1 MNNNC
6 ITTYTGRHIDPL
18 HPDPDMICI
27 EDIAHALSLICR
39 GNGQVKTFFSVGQH
53 CINCAREAL
62 ARGYSR
68 RVAFACLLHDAS
80 ECYLS
85 DVPRP
90 FKKTLSGY
98 KEQEKNLLDLIYQKY
113 LGSPLNAK
121 EKQLL
126 KEIDDDMLWFDL
138 THLLNE
144 PQEREAPEIHITIDY
159 TVRAFE
165 ETEKEYLELY
175 SFFTH
180 CKKINISGFWH
191 EYAKTPRG
199 TVVCEQ

>member
-39 GNGQVKTFFSVGQH
+39 GNGQVKTFFSVSQH

-121 EKQLL
+121 EEQLL

-138 THLLNE
+138 TH
-144 PQEREAPEIHITIDY
+144 PVSY
-159 TVRAFE
+159 THLHYVDFLRQ
-165 ETEKEYLELY
+165 LY
-175 SFFTH
+175 CCHFFIRRNH
-180 CKKINISGFWH
+180 CTAAGCRRDTDRSI
-191 EYAKTPRG
+191 
-199 TVVCEQ
+199 

>member
-68 RVAFACLLHDAS
+68 RWAGAGRRGGAGGGG
-80 ECYLS
+80 LS

-121 EKQLL
+121 EEQLL
-126 KEIDDDMLWFDL
+126 KALSGG
-138 THLLNE
+138 
-144 PQEREAPEIHITIDY
+144 ITI
-159 TVRAFE
+159 
-165 ETEKEYLELY
+165 
-175 SFFTH
+175 SFFIT
-180 CKKINISGFWH
+180 NN
-191 EYAKTPRG
+191 
-199 TVVCEQ
+199 

>member
-1 MNNNC
+1 M
-6 ITTYTGRHIDPL
+6 
-18 HPDPDMICI
+18 
-27 EDIAHALSLICR
+27 
-39 GNGQVKTFFSVGQH
+39 
-53 CINCAREAL
+53 
-62 ARGYSR
+62 
-68 RVAFACLLHDAS
+68 AFACLLHDAS

-121 EKQLL
+121 EEQLL

-138 THLLNE
+138 TYLLNE
-144 PQEREAPEIHITIDY
+144 PQERAAPEIHITIDY
-159 TVRAFE
+159 TVRASRKQKRNTWNCIAFLPIE
-165 ETEKEYLELY
+165 
-175 SFFTH
+175 
-180 CKKINISGFWH
+180 KINISGFWH

>member
-121 EKQLL
+121 EEQLL

-138 THLLNE
+138 TYLLNE
-144 PQEREAPEIHITIDY
+144 HQEREAPEIHITIDY

-175 SFFTH
+175 SFLPVE
-180 CKKINISGFWH
+180 KK
-191 EYAKTPRG
+191 
-199 TVVCEQ
+199 

>member
-18 HPDPDMICI
+18 HPDPDMI
-27 EDIAHALSLICR
+27 
-39 GNGQVKTFFSVGQH
+39 
-53 CINCAREAL
+53 
-62 ARGYSR
+62 
-68 RVAFACLLHDAS
+68 
-80 ECYLS
+80 
-85 DVPRP
+85 
-90 FKKTLSGY
+90 
-98 KEQEKNLLDLIYQKY
+98 YQKY

-121 EKQLL
+121 EEQLL

-138 THLLNE
+138 TYLLNE

-180 CKKINISGFWH
+180 
-191 EYAKTPRG
+191 
-199 TVVCEQ
+199 

>member
-90 FKKTLSGY
+90 FKK
-98 KEQEKNLLDLIYQKY
+98 Y

-121 EKQLL
+121 EEQLL
-126 KEIDDDMLWFDL
+126 KEIDDAMLWFDL
-138 THLLNE
+138 TYLLNE

-180 CKKINISGFWH
+180 
-191 EYAKTPRG
+191 
-199 TVVCEQ
+199 

>member
-1 MNNNC
+1 MHQLC
-6 ITTYTGRHIDPL
+6 QRSP
-18 HPDPDMICI
+18 
-27 EDIAHALSLICR
+27 
-39 GNGQVKTFFSVGQH
+39 
-53 CINCAREAL
+53 CARIFQACGICL
-62 ARGYSR
+62 PSARCQR
-68 RVAFACLLHDAS
+68 ML
-80 ECYLS
+80 LS

-121 EKQLL
+121 EEQLL

-138 THLLNE
+138 TYLLNE
-144 PQEREAPEIHITIDY
+144 PQERAAPEIHITIDY

-180 CKKINISGFWH
+180 
-191 EYAKTPRG
+191 
-199 TVVCEQ
+199 

>member
-98 KEQEKNLLDLIYQKY
+98 KEK
-113 LGSPLNAK
+113 
-121 EKQLL
+121 
-126 KEIDDDMLWFDL
+126 
-138 THLLNE
+138 
-144 PQEREAPEIHITIDY
+144 
-159 TVRAFE
+159 
-165 ETEKEYLELY
+165 
-175 SFFTH
+175 
-180 CKKINISGFWH
+180 
-191 EYAKTPRG
+191 
-199 TVVCEQ
+199 

>member
-1 MNNNC
+1 MHQLC
-6 ITTYTGRHIDPL
+6 QRSP
-18 HPDPDMICI
+18 
-27 EDIAHALSLICR
+27 
-39 GNGQVKTFFSVGQH
+39 
-53 CINCAREAL
+53 CARIFQACGICL
-62 ARGYSR
+62 PSARY
-68 RVAFACLLHDAS
+68 AS

-121 EKQLL
+121 EEQLL

-138 THLLNE
+138 TYLLNE

-180 CKKINISGFWH
+180 
-191 EYAKTPRG
+191 
-199 TVVCEQ
+199 

>member
-1 MNNNC
+1 
-6 ITTYTGRHIDPL
+6 
-18 HPDPDMICI
+18 
-27 EDIAHALSLICR
+27 
-39 GNGQVKTFFSVGQH
+39 
-53 CINCAREAL
+53 
-62 ARGYSR
+62 
-68 RVAFACLLHDAS
+68 VAFACLLHDAS

-121 EKQLL
+121 EEQLL
-126 KEIDDDMLWFDL
+126 KEIDDAMLWFDL
-138 THLLNE
+138 TYLLNE

-180 CKKINISGFWH
+180 
-191 EYAKTPRG
+191 
-199 TVVCEQ
+199 

>member
-1 MNNNC
+1 M
-6 ITTYTGRHIDPL
+6 
-18 HPDPDMICI
+18 
-27 EDIAHALSLICR
+27 
-39 GNGQVKTFFSVGQH
+39 
-53 CINCAREAL
+53 
-62 ARGYSR
+62 
-68 RVAFACLLHDAS
+68 
-80 ECYLS
+80 
-85 DVPRP
+85 
-90 FKKTLSGY
+90 KKTEPEY
-98 KEQEKNLLDLIYQKY
+98 YPPVENLLDLIYQKY

-180 CKKINISGFWH
+180 
-191 EYAKTPRG
+191 
-199 TVVCEQ
+199 

>member
-121 EKQLL
+121 EEQLL
-126 KEIDDDMLWFDL
+126 KEIDDAMLWFDL
-138 THLLNE
+138 AYLLNE

-175 SFFTH
+175 RFFTH
-180 CKKINISGFWH
+180 
-191 EYAKTPRG
+191 
-199 TVVCEQ
+199 

>member
-1 MNNNC
+1 M
-6 ITTYTGRHIDPL
+6 
-18 HPDPDMICI
+18 
-27 EDIAHALSLICR
+27 
-39 GNGQVKTFFSVGQH
+39 
-53 CINCAREAL
+53 
-62 ARGYSR
+62 
-68 RVAFACLLHDAS
+68 AFACLLHDAS

-121 EKQLL
+121 EEQLL

-138 THLLNE
+138 TYMLNE
-144 PQEREAPEIHITIDY
+144 PQERAAPEIHITIDY

-180 CKKINISGFWH
+180 
-191 EYAKTPRG
+191 
-199 TVVCEQ
+199 

>member
-1 MNNNC
+1 M
-6 ITTYTGRHIDPL
+6 
-18 HPDPDMICI
+18 
-27 EDIAHALSLICR
+27 
-39 GNGQVKTFFSVGQH
+39 
-53 CINCAREAL
+53 
-62 ARGYSR
+62 
-68 RVAFACLLHDAS
+68 AFACLLHDAS

-121 EKQLL
+121 EEQLL

-138 THLLNE
+138 TYLLNE
-144 PQEREAPEIHITIDY
+144 PQERAAPEIHITIDY

-175 SFFTH
+175 SFLPIE
-180 CKKINISGFWH
+180 KNKYLGIL
-191 EYAKTPRG
+191 A
-199 TVVCEQ
+199 

>member
-1 MNNNC
+1 M
-6 ITTYTGRHIDPL
+6 
-18 HPDPDMICI
+18 
-27 EDIAHALSLICR
+27 
-39 GNGQVKTFFSVGQH
+39 
-53 CINCAREAL
+53 
-62 ARGYSR
+62 
-68 RVAFACLLHDAS
+68 AFACLLHDAS

-98 KEQEKNLLDLIYQKY
+98 KEQEENLLDLIYQKY

-175 SFFTH
+175 SLFYPLQKNKYLGNFGMNMPKHLAGQWCVNSNIFSTKFH
-180 CKKINISGFWH
+180 KKI
-191 EYAKTPRG
+191 
-199 TVVCEQ
+199 